1 MPDFFFI
8 YGEKKKACKSV
19 KSSCALILFQEKG
32 AGTVARKYKRLR
44 YKDRQVIEKM
54 SRAGSRVVDI
64 ATTLGVHRDTIYKE
78 YARCGATPD
87 TYSAEKAQETL

>member
-1 MPDFFFI
+1 M
-8 YGEKKKACKSV
+8 
-19 KSSCALILFQEKG
+19 
-32 AGTVARKYKRLR
+32 ARKYKRLR
-44 YKDRQVIEKM
+44 YEDRQVIEKM

-87 TYSAEKAQETL
+87 TYSAVERRHRHVRRTEKEIR

>member
-1 MPDFFFI
+1 LPDFF
-8 YGEKKKACKSV
+8 
-19 KSSCALILFQEKG
+19 LF
-32 AGTVARKYKRLR
+32 TARKESVQECKKLLCAYFISRERSGNGGK
-44 YKDRQVIEKM
+44 KIQKIAQVIEKM